1 MRQIYLDHNSTS
13 PIDPQVIDAM
23 VACHQAGYVNPASQ
37 HRMGQIARQK
47 LEFLRSDIVD
57 MLGGNNRGVDAD
69 QLIFTSGGTESNNLA
84 LFGLCLDD
92 TNRTAGRTLVSAVE
106 HPSVL
111 EAAESLRQQ
120 GASVD
125 HIPVDAN
132 GIIKLNE
139 LEAALE
145 KPTRLVS
152 VMAANNET
160 GVIQPVQKIGRLCR
174 SRSTMV
180 HCDAVQAV
188 GKIPVNFRELEIDA
202 MTLTAH
208 KFQGPRGVGAL
219 LVKNTARLNPIFH
232 GGFQQMGIRPGTEDV
247 ALVAGLHRALQLF
260 LEDEQIRQ
268 KQTEGLRDLLQARIL
283 NDCQQATIVGSRVH
297 RTPNCLN
304 VCFSGID
311 RQAFLM
317 AADLQG
323 LAISTGS
330 ACASGSSDMSHV
342 LLAMGLS
349 RTMAEGSI
357 RMSLSHLT
365 TRDEI
370 NMAADRIALI
380 YKDLQR

>member
-92 TNRTAGRTLVSAVE
+92 TKRTAGRTLVSAVE

-260 LEDEQIRQ
+260 LEDEEIRQ

-283 NDCQQATIVGSRVH
+283 NDCQQATIVGSHVH

>member
-23 VACHQAGYVNPASQ
+23 VECHQAGYVNPASQ

-57 MLGGNNRGVDAD
+57 MLGGNNRGVNAD

-84 LFGLCLDD
+84 LFGLCLDE
-92 TNRTAGRTLVSAVE
+92 AGQAAGQTLVSAVE

-125 HIPVDAN
+125 HIPVDTN
-132 GIIKLNE
+132 GIVKLNE
-139 LEAALE
+139 LEVALD

-160 GVIQPVQKIGRLCR
+160 GVIQPVQEIGRLCR
-174 SRSTMV
+174 SRSAIV

-188 GKIPVNFRELEIDA
+188 GKIQVNFRELEIDA
-202 MTLTAH
+202 MTLAAH
-208 KFQGPRGVGAL
+208 KFQGPRGIGAL
-219 LVKNTARLNPIFH
+219 LVKSTARLNPIFH

-260 LEDEQIRQ
+260 LENKEVRQ
-268 KQTEGLRDLLQARIL
+268 KQTEDLRDLLQARIL
-283 NDCQQATIVGSRVH
+283 NDCQQTAIVGSHVH

-304 VCFSGID
+304 VCFPRVD

-330 ACASGSSDMSHV
+330 ACASGSSDLSHV

-370 NMAADRIALI
+370 NMAADRIAMI

>member
-23 VACHQAGYVNPASQ
+23 VECHQAGYVNPASQ

-57 MLGGNNRGVDAD
+57 MLGGNNRGVNAD

-84 LFGLCLDD
+84 LFGLCLDE
-92 TNRTAGRTLVSAVE
+92 AGQAAGQTLVSAVE

-125 HIPVDAN
+125 HIPVDTN
-132 GIIKLNE
+132 GIVKLNE
-139 LEAALE
+139 LEVALD

-160 GVIQPVQKIGRLCR
+160 GVIQPVQEIGRLCR
-174 SRSTMV
+174 SRSAIV

-188 GKIPVNFRELEIDA
+188 GKIQVNFRELEIDA
-202 MTLTAH
+202 MTLAAH
-208 KFQGPRGVGAL
+208 KFQGPRGIGAL
-219 LVKNTARLNPIFH
+219 LVKSTARLNPIFH

-260 LEDEQIRQ
+260 LENKEVRQ
-268 KQTEGLRDLLQARIL
+268 KQTEDLRDLLQARIL
-283 NDCQQATIVGSRVH
+283 NDCQQTAIVGYR
-297 RTPNCLN
+297 
-304 VCFSGID
+304 
-311 RQAFLM
+311 
-317 AADLQG
+317 
-323 LAISTGS
+323 
-330 ACASGSSDMSHV
+330 
-342 LLAMGLS
+342 
-349 RTMAEGSI
+349 
-357 RMSLSHLT
+357 
-365 TRDEI
+365 
-370 NMAADRIALI
+370 
-380 YKDLQR
+380 